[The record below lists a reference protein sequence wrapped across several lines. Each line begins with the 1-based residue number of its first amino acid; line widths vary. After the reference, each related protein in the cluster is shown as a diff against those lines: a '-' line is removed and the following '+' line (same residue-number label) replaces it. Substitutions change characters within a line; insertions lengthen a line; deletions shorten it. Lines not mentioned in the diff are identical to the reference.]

1 MPSNDVAARTERFP
15 GIDCQ
20 LSDLLETAA
29 SLVAR
34 LLDADLGG
42 VSEVVDSGTALR
54 MTVASPG
61 NCEWEEG
68 RTVEEL
74 PLEMSKSMAGCAISK
89 GGTVL
94 VSDLAADNR
103 FSEEFLQRQGVV
115 SAMTVPVQLIDE
127 PLGALAAYRTEQRA
141 FTADDARFVEAIGQL
156 LSSLVAR
163 FSAEEVLKKRRSTTG
178 SKGVLRSV
186 EIALAGGIGAEATP
200 DVGEEARSSERHQYA
215 HGQLIARMIN
225 GKLPAPA
232 DFFEVDC
239 RDLSAGGFS
248 FYLDNPPDFDALVVA
263 LGRRSALSHFAARV
277 AHVAKVQHDNRQQY
291 LIGCQFTE
299 RVYI

>member
-1 MPSNDVAARTERFP
+1 MISNDAATKTEQRP

-20 LSDLLETAA
+20 LTDLLETAA

-42 VSEVVDSGTALR
+42 VTEVVDSGTALR
-54 MTVASPG
+54 MTVSPTDDG
-61 NCEWEEG
+61 DWDDG
-68 RTVEEL
+68 RAVEEM
-74 PLEMSKSMAGCAISK
+74 PLETSKSMAGHAINK
-89 GGTVL
+89 GNTVL

-103 FSEEFLQRQGVV
+103 FSEEFLQQQGVV
-115 SAMTVPVQLIDE
+115 SAMTVPVQLIDK
-127 PLGALAAYRTEQRA
+127 PLGTLAAYRTEQRE

-163 FSAEEVLKKRRSTTG
+163 FSAEEVLKERRSATG
-178 SKGVLRSV
+178 NRGVLQSV
-186 EIALAGGIGAEATP
+186 EIALAGGVGTEASP
-200 DVGEEARSSERHQYA
+200 EAGDEYRTSPRHGYE
-215 HGQLIARMIN
+215 HGQLVARMLN
-225 GKLPAPA
+225 GRLPAPA

-239 RDLSAGGFS
+239 RDLSAGGVS
-248 FYLDNPPDFDALVVA
+248 FYLDSPPDFDTLVVA

-277 AHVAKVQHDNRQQY
+277 AHVAKVQHANRQQY